1 MNEWMSSNYCG
12 MREKLKDSLD
22 SFLGSNMVS
31 EAKVDSN
38 NIQNENTRT
47 ESTIDEVT
55 VAKLNETF
63 VTD

>member
-1 MNEWMSSNYCG
+1 

-55 VAKLNETF
+55 VVKLNETF

>member
-1 MNEWMSSNYCG
+1 MSSNYCR

-55 VAKLNETF
+55 VVKLNETF